1 MKLIEQKVLDYIT
14 ENNILSHG
22 DKVVVG
28 VSGGADS
35 VCLLAMLASVRSI
48 YELEILG
55 VHVHH
60 GIRGEEA
67 DRDMHFTKELCN
79 KLGVELVVKKY
90 DVPKYARDNK
100 LSEEEA
106 GRKLRYVSFRQ
117 VLSERNYSKIAVAHH
132 SEDSAETILFNMIRG
147 SRAAGL
153 RGIAAVSGEVIRP
166 LMCLTRAEIEQYLNE
181 RGTDWC
187 NDSTNASEEYSRNR
201 IRETI
206 IPAMKMINSRAV
218 EHILDMGEFI
228 GELYDYLAENVEELY
243 TEVVQVKESMV
254 VLSMDVLKD
263 VCGLVR
269 REVIKKAVYELTG
282 SLKDITAAHIRAVEE
297 LFNKQS
303 GRRLDLPYNIAV
315 STEHS
320 IMRMQLKDTSGAE
333 EIFDKLD
340 IDITKPGRYELPYGE
355 GTLHVRPVS
364 EENVNFDENLYTKF
378 MDCDK
383 IEDILTVRTRRSGD
397 YLLVNHGQSR
407 KKLKEYFI
415 DNKIPAGERD
425 KKLLL
430 ADGSHIL
437 WVFGHRMSDGCKLSA
452 DTRRKVELRW
462 EKNITEEE

>member
-1 MKLIEQKVLDYIT
+1 MKHIEQKVLDYIA
-14 ENNILSHG
+14 EQNILSHG

-35 VCLLAMLASVRSI
+35 VCLLVMLASVRNI
-48 YELEILG
+48 YSLDIIG

-67 DRDMHFTKELCN
+67 DRDMYFTKELCN
-79 KLGVELVVKKY
+79 KLGMELVVKKY
-90 DVPKYARDNK
+90 DVPQYARDNK

-106 GRKLRYVSFRQ
+106 GRKLRYASFRE

-166 LMCLTRAEIEQYLNE
+166 LMCLTRAEIEQYLNAH
-181 RGTDWC
+181 GISWC

-218 EHILDMGEFI
+218 EHILDTGEFI
-228 GELYDYLAENVEELY
+228 GALYDYLAENVEELY
-243 TEVVQVKESMV
+243 TRAVQVKTDCV
-254 VLSMDVLKD
+254 VLSIDVLKD
-263 VCGLVR
+263 ANSLVR
-269 REVIKKAVYELTG
+269 CEVIKKAVYELTG
-282 SLKDITAAHIRAVEE
+282 SLKDITATHIRAVEE

-303 GRRLDLPYNIAV
+303 GRRLDLPYNIVV

-320 IMRMQLKDTSGAE
+320 IMRLQLKDTLGLE
-333 EIFDKLD
+333 EIFDKID
-340 IDITKPGRYELPYGE
+340 IDATKEGRYELPYGE
-355 GTLHVRPVS
+355 GILHVRPVS
-364 EENVNFDENLYTKF
+364 EENVNFDENLCTKF

-430 ADGSHIL
+430 ADGNHIL
-437 WVFGHRMSDGCKLSA
+437 WVFGHRMSDGCKLSD